1 MIVWEGDRLA
11 LASLS
16 SSISSF
22 LRLAVALTLRT
33 KRIPPTSSSLELPPL
48 GRKVCRIVGGAV
60 LGEGVL
66 RVGVDSWLLA
76 SGEACTSGEER
87 GLRVWE
93 VGVAADGDACAAV
106 ELLAGPLLPGVLSG
120 DASTL
125 LRCAGVLMVL
135 LVRCI
140 GLSPSLV
147 LPAVVGTLQPA
158 CRCDRL
164 DIVRAQSVPD
174 YVIPC

>member
-1 MIVWEGDRLA
+1 M
-11 LASLS
+11 
-16 SSISSF
+16 SSF

-33 KRIPPTSSSLELPPL
+33 KRIAPSSSSLELLPVARAVRRSVP
-48 GRKVCRIVGGAV
+48 GAV

-66 RVGVDSWLLA
+66 RVGVDSWPLA
-76 SGEACTSGEER
+76 SGEACTSGGER
-87 GLRVWE
+87 GLRVWDA
-93 VGVAADGDACAAV
+93 GVAADSVAGGDACAAV

-120 DASTL
+120 EASTL

-147 LPAVVGTLQPA
+147 LPAVSGALRRA
-158 CRCDRL
+158 CSFDRL
-164 DIVRAQSVPD
+164 DTVRV
-174 YVIPC
+174 